1 MKLIASLM
9 IIAGVLHYMF
19 PVICKVQS
27 FKADLT
33 WRTSELAEAKT
44 EKEEK
49 MKESIVFMG
58 SHADSA
64 ISQWRT
70 KSAAGSGLLIIFGFV
85 TFIIACKRRPEPVDA
100 ANASNA
106 ASVNLNQSA
115 RIR

>member
-9 IIAGVLHYMF
+9 IIAGVLHYIF

-27 FKADLT
+27 FEVDLT

-44 EKEEK
+44 ENEEE

-70 KSAAGSGLLIIFGFV
+70 KSAAGSGLLIIFGLI
-85 TFIIACKRRPEPVDA
+85 TFIIGCKSRPEPVDA